1 LRPEL
6 LDYVRN
12 LPASSHVLFLYE
24 SEEDKRTVLFTYV
37 QDRIRRGELVSYCV
51 HVDGVW
57 EIEQAMRDFG
67 VDVDMGKRKGLLEVF
82 KFDPKIVE
90 ATIKIPARE
99 ILKGIYEAKGRRTMS
114 LISDNSL
121 PAWTPEK
128 LLECERS
135 HGRRMEVPVTFICA
149 YPSSEICK
157 IWNGEYVMEML
168 KTHGHGIFPGI
179 ALPLG

>member
-1 LRPEL
+1 MKPEL

-24 SEEDKRTVLFTYV
+24 SEDMKRTVLFTYI

-51 HVDGVW
+51 HAGEVG
-57 EIEQAMRDFG
+57 EAEQAMKDFG
-67 VDVDMGKRKGLLEVF
+67 IDVDAGKREGLLEVF
-82 KFDPKIVE
+82 KFDSKIVE
-90 ATIKIPARE
+90 ATIKTSARE

-114 LISDNSL
+114 LISVNSL
-121 PAWTPEK
+121 PAWTPER

-149 YPSSEICK
+149 YPSNEICK
-157 IWNGEYVMEML
+157 IWNGEYVIEML

-179 ALPLG
+179 ALPLE

>member
-1 LRPEL
+1 M
-6 LDYVRN
+6 
-12 LPASSHVLFLYE
+12 
-24 SEEDKRTVLFTYV
+24 
-37 QDRIRRGELVSYCV
+37 GEV
-51 HVDGVW
+51 G
-57 EIEQAMRDFG
+57 EIEQAMKDYG
-67 VDVDMGKRKGLLEVF
+67 IDVDLGKREGLLEVL

-90 ATIKIPARE
+90 ATIETPARE
-99 ILKGIYEAKGRRTMS
+99 VLKGIYKAKGRRTMS
-114 LISDNSL
+114 LISDNSH
-121 PAWTPEK
+121 PAWNPEW

-168 KTHGHGIFPGI
+168 KAHGHGIFPGI